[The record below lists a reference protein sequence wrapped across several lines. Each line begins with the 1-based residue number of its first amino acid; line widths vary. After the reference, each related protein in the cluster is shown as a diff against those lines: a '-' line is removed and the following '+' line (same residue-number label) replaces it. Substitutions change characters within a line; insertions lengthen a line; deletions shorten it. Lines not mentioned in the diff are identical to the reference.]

1 MTLLQPSDVPSRT
14 GINNAITTEISNH
27 STEVNT
33 ASLHYDSG
41 WVTIPLRATF
51 NPSGETPMVRRIG
64 KMVYMRGR
72 IGGTI
77 TAGGTVIVGDIP
89 AGFRPSTLSMF
100 AVAGSDA
107 NAAGR
112 FWVNTAGEL
121 NYSLTITKSNGV
133 SCASSYLLG

>member
-1 MTLLQPSDVPSRT
+1 MTLLQPSGVPSRT
-14 GINNAITTEISNH
+14 AINNLVTSEIANHASTTDPLG
-27 STEVNT
+27 
-33 ASLHYDSG
+33 LHYDSG
-41 WVTIPLRATF
+41 WVAIPLRATF
-51 NPSGETPMVRRIG
+51 SASGETPSVRRIG
-64 KMVYMRGR
+64 SAVYLRGR

-100 AVAGSDA
+100 AVSGSDA

-121 NYSLTITKSNGV
+121 NFSLTITKSNGV